1 MPVYDLT
8 AVQRRFRGA
17 TEILRH
23 YRGDQLLWARPEISA
38 GGTLT
43 WTDHADSGDG
53 PYDEF
58 TFVGMDIGAPF
69 AGRVVVAALYTGYQR
84 AAEHAVV
91 TIGGVVATRMAIAF
105 PGATPPIDWNMEI
118 WAAVVPTG
126 ATADIYVMSDA
137 DEYFGEFYHVGASV
151 YVAPAMPTIVDTALT
166 ETMTGTTMTEAVDIA
181 QGGALIGISGNAY
194 IGEVAAWTG
203 ATEDVEDRT
212 NSKYW
217 AHADQLAA
225 ETGRVVSIEYGATW
239 NVGTALWLVSLGF

>member
-23 YRGDQLLWARPEISA
+23 YRGNQLLWARPEASV

-53 PYDEF
+53 PYDEY
-58 TFVGMDIGAPF
+58 TFVGMDIGAPA
-69 AGRVVVAALYTGYQR
+69 AGRVVVVALFTAYQR
-84 AAEHAVV
+84 AAEHEVV
-91 TIGGVVATRMAIAF
+91 TIGGVAAIRLAIAY
-105 PGATPPIDWNMEI
+105 PGATPPIDQNFEV
-118 WAAVVPTG
+118 WAAVVPAG
-126 ATADIYVMSDA
+126 ATADIYVMSDTS
-137 DEYFGEFYHVGASV
+137 ESFGEFYHVGCAV
-151 YVAPAMPTIVDTALT
+151 YVASAMPTVIDTALT
-166 ETMTGTTMTEAVDIA
+166 ETMAGSTMTEAVDIA
-181 QGGALIGISGNAY
+181 QGGALIGISGNAF
-194 IGEVAAWTG
+194 IGEVASWTG

-239 NVGTALWLVSLGF
+239 NVGTALWLLSLGW